1 MIEIRELKNSIS
13 QQRTKSAEN
22 LHKHSHTAIL
32 STNAFKLQSS
42 AQKTRLF
49 LCWLTFLY
57 QLKEKTFQKPF
68 LISRSTLLF
77 CRKFLHGPVCIL
89 VKMVTLRPCNG
100 SHVWKQMD
108 NNKLKMK
115 LNVWRTQLKE
125 KLRNLPVS
133 YISNPTSKR
142 KAEESS
148 FYNRKQMK
156 SQRNEYNEKNE
167 ISKTE
172 CKEI

>member
-1 MIEIRELKNSIS
+1 
-13 QQRTKSAEN
+13 
-22 LHKHSHTAIL
+22 
-32 STNAFKLQSS
+32 
-42 AQKTRLF
+42 
-49 LCWLTFLY
+49 
-57 QLKEKTFQKPF
+57 
-68 LISRSTLLF
+68 
-77 CRKFLHGPVCIL
+77 
-89 VKMVTLRPCNG
+89 
-100 SHVWKQMD
+100 MD

-115 LNVWRTQLKE
+115 LNVWRTQLQE

-156 SQRNEYNEKNE
+156 SQRNEYNEKNK

>member
-1 MIEIRELKNSIS
+1 
-13 QQRTKSAEN
+13 
-22 LHKHSHTAIL
+22 
-32 STNAFKLQSS
+32 
-42 AQKTRLF
+42 
-49 LCWLTFLY
+49 
-57 QLKEKTFQKPF
+57 
-68 LISRSTLLF
+68 
-77 CRKFLHGPVCIL
+77 
-89 VKMVTLRPCNG
+89 MVTLRPCNG